1 MTVIELITKVSH
13 PLPNRA
19 FSDMKVHI
27 KSV

>member
-19 FSDMKVHI
+19 FSDMKVRI
-27 KSV
+27 FYK

>member
-19 FSDMKVHI
+19 FYLVKVHI